1 MHGEAIL
8 LLFQPI
14 HKHTHIHL
22 MTLNVKIATIIHK
35 SQLSSKILSTINKV
49 VACYSPHQAP
59 PTNASQA

>member
-1 MHGEAIL
+1 MHGEDIL

-14 HKHTHIHL
+14 HKHTHI
-22 MTLNVKIATIIHK
+22 NVKIATIIHK